1 MCLTQ
6 WLQFILDAE
15 FGSQVNLP
23 LSSIK
28 GFIQPTNFQEW
39 VGLGNWL
46 RPPPS
51 PSLAWRSNVHVWR
64 SSDFLSSPPFFLLC
78 SLFQTFFMEASLAPE
93 TFTLSIQFISVFS
106 PCRTLW
112 SPYFNHKFIIYVLCC
127 LLTYLLCICLFL
139 IDSLENIYLKL
150 HIACMTLLEHR
161 AIFYLRENTSWTWCK
176 RSLSMLKNL

>member
-64 SSDFLSSPPFFLLC
+64 SSDFLASPPFFLLC

-112 SPYFNHKFIIYVLCC
+112 SPYFNHKFIIYVLCS
-127 LLTYLLCICLFL
+127 LLTYLLCICPFL
-139 IDSLENIYLKL
+139 MDSLEICIQTSHCL
-150 HIACMTLLEHR
+150 HEPFGI
-161 AIFYLRENTSWTWCK
+161 LRHFLFEGK
-176 RSLSMLKNL
+176 HQLVIV